1 MSDQVNLDQNV
12 MEYLLSA
19 LREDEAGRL
28 AADDTFEPV
37 SDSSPAP
44 LTETQRQMA
53 LQLKR
58 FTDQMP
64 GGFFIYH
71 ADGDEELI
79 YANTALIR
87 LFGCETLTEFKEL
100 TGNSFRGIVHPDD
113 LVAVEESIWQQISNS
128 RYDLDY
134 VEFRIIQ
141 KDGSIRWLDDYGH
154 FIRSESMGDIFYVF
168 VGDATERKSRQFK
181 ETKAL
186 LDEQI
191 QKEEELRLIHQ
202 EHLKRLEMI
211 EGLSIDYESIFFV
224 DLDADWLHAY
234 RVSCRFEGMF
244 KKGCHECRFTGFDLD
259 YVNTWVYPD
268 DRELVSQ
275 ITNPDYIREK
285 LAASNFFH
293 TSYRIFRD
301 GKIAYLQLRVVN
313 VGSTDHVSQI
323 VMGYRNVDEEIM
335 QEMNQNHLLENA
347 LDEATRAGRARDIFL
362 SNMSHD
368 IRTPMNAIVG
378 YTALARSQLHN
389 PEKLAG
395 YLDIISTSSDQLL
408 SLLNDVLEISRIESQ
423 QVHIQET
430 ECSITQIL
438 RGIEMAML
446 PLAATKGIAFTLDVS
461 GIRHPVVFSD
471 YQRLNQVLLCIA
483 DNAIRYTQ
491 PKGQIGITATER
503 EDLNSG
509 RCIYQFAIRDNGIG
523 ISRSFL
529 SHIYEPFEREKNTTL
544 SGVHGTGLGMT
555 IVKKIVEMMGG
566 TIDIES
572 TPGEGSCFTITLALR
587 VSRQPVMRTQKTQE
601 SPFPSKTSKKILL
614 VDDNEINLEIG
625 KELLKNAG
633 YLVDIATDGSI
644 AFEKIKASASGEY
657 DLVLM
662 DIQMPVMNGYDAAK
676 AVRRLSDPA
685 HAAIPIIA
693 LSANT
698 FDEDKRMALECGMN
712 AHLGKP
718 IEPDRLYKLLQ
729 KFLGVT
735 QADGNED

>member
-1 MSDQVNLDQNV
+1 LSDQVNLDQNV

-113 LVAVEESIWQQISNS
+113 LEAVEESIWQQISNS

>member
-1 MSDQVNLDQNV
+1 
-12 MEYLLSA
+12 
-19 LREDEAGRL
+19 
-28 AADDTFEPV
+28 
-37 SDSSPAP
+37 
-44 LTETQRQMA
+44 MA

-113 LVAVEESIWQQISNS
+113 LEAVEESIWQQISNS

>member
-113 LVAVEESIWQQISNS
+113 LEAVEESIWQQISNS

-483 DNAIRYTQ
+483 NNAIRYTQ

>member
-1 MSDQVNLDQNV
+1 M
-12 MEYLLSA
+12 LSA
-19 LREDEAGRL
+19 S
-28 AADDTFEPV
+28 V
-37 SDSSPAP
+37 
-44 LTETQRQMA
+44 
-53 LQLKR
+53 
-58 FTDQMP
+58 
-64 GGFFIYH
+64 
-71 ADGDEELI
+71 
-79 YANTALIR
+79 
-87 LFGCETLTEFKEL
+87 LFPPC
-100 TGNSFRGIVHPDD
+100 
-113 LVAVEESIWQQISNS
+113 
-128 RYDLDY
+128 
-134 VEFRIIQ
+134 
-141 KDGSIRWLDDYGH
+141 
-154 FIRSESMGDIFYVF
+154 
-168 VGDATERKSRQFK
+168 
-181 ETKAL
+181 
-186 LDEQI
+186 
-191 QKEEELRLIHQ
+191 
-202 EHLKRLEMI
+202 
-211 EGLSIDYESIFFV
+211 
-224 DLDADWLHAY
+224 
-234 RVSCRFEGMF
+234 
-244 KKGCHECRFTGFDLD
+244 CHECRFTGFDLD

>member
-28 AADDTFEPV
+28 AADNTFEPV

-113 LVAVEESIWQQISNS
+113 LEAVEESIWQQISNS

>member
-1 MSDQVNLDQNV
+1 
-12 MEYLLSA
+12 
-19 LREDEAGRL
+19 
-28 AADDTFEPV
+28 
-37 SDSSPAP
+37 
-44 LTETQRQMA
+44 
-53 LQLKR
+53 
-58 FTDQMP
+58 
-64 GGFFIYH
+64 
-71 ADGDEELI
+71 
-79 YANTALIR
+79 
-87 LFGCETLTEFKEL
+87 
-100 TGNSFRGIVHPDD
+100 
-113 LVAVEESIWQQISNS
+113 
-128 RYDLDY
+128 
-134 VEFRIIQ
+134 
-141 KDGSIRWLDDYGH
+141 
-154 FIRSESMGDIFYVF
+154 
-168 VGDATERKSRQFK
+168 
-181 ETKAL
+181 
-186 LDEQI
+186 
-191 QKEEELRLIHQ
+191 
-202 EHLKRLEMI
+202 
-211 EGLSIDYESIFFV
+211 
-224 DLDADWLHAY
+224 
-234 RVSCRFEGMF
+234 
-244 KKGCHECRFTGFDLD
+244 
-259 YVNTWVYPD
+259 
-268 DRELVSQ
+268 
-275 ITNPDYIREK
+275 
-285 LAASNFFH
+285 
-293 TSYRIFRD
+293 
-301 GKIAYLQLRVVN
+301 
-313 VGSTDHVSQI
+313 
-323 VMGYRNVDEEIM
+323 MGYRNVDEEIM
-335 QEMNQNHLLENA
+335 QEMNQNRLLENA

-378 YTALARSQLHN
+378 YTALARSQLHD

-408 SLLNDVLEISRIESQ
+408 SLLNDVLEISRIESH

-430 ECSITQIL
+430 ECSLTQIL

-446 PLAATKGIAFTLDVS
+446 PLAATKGIDFTLDVS

-491 PKGQIGITATER
+491 PKGQISITATER

-587 VSRQPVMRTQKTQE
+587 VSRQPVMHTQKTQE

-676 AVRRLSDPA
+676 AVRRLGDPA

>member
-113 LVAVEESIWQQISNS
+113 LEAVEESIWQQISNS

-335 QEMNQNHLLENA
+335 QEMNQNRLLENA

>member
-113 LVAVEESIWQQISNS
+113 LEAVEESIWQQISNS

>member
-28 AADDTFEPV
+28 AADNTFEPV

-113 LVAVEESIWQQISNS
+113 LEAVEESIWQQISNS

-335 QEMNQNHLLENA
+335 QEMNQNRLLENA

-378 YTALARSQLHN
+378 YTALARSQLHD

-446 PLAATKGIAFTLDVS
+446 PLAATKGISFTLDVS

>member
-224 DLDADWLHAY
+224 DLDADWL
-234 RVSCRFEGMF
+234 
-244 KKGCHECRFTGFDLD
+244 D
-259 YVNTWVYPD
+259 
-268 DRELVSQ
+268 
-275 ITNPDYIREK
+275 
-285 LAASNFFH
+285 
-293 TSYRIFRD
+293 
-301 GKIAYLQLRVVN
+301 
-313 VGSTDHVSQI
+313 
-323 VMGYRNVDEEIM
+323 
-335 QEMNQNHLLENA
+335 
-347 LDEATRAGRARDIFL
+347 
-362 SNMSHD
+362 
-368 IRTPMNAIVG
+368 
-378 YTALARSQLHN
+378 
-389 PEKLAG
+389 
-395 YLDIISTSSDQLL
+395 
-408 SLLNDVLEISRIESQ
+408 
-423 QVHIQET
+423 
-430 ECSITQIL
+430 
-438 RGIEMAML
+438 
-446 PLAATKGIAFTLDVS
+446 
-461 GIRHPVVFSD
+461 
-471 YQRLNQVLLCIA
+471 
-483 DNAIRYTQ
+483 
-491 PKGQIGITATER
+491 
-503 EDLNSG
+503 
-509 RCIYQFAIRDNGIG
+509 
-523 ISRSFL
+523 
-529 SHIYEPFEREKNTTL
+529 
-544 SGVHGTGLGMT
+544 
-555 IVKKIVEMMGG
+555 
-566 TIDIES
+566 
-572 TPGEGSCFTITLALR
+572 
-587 VSRQPVMRTQKTQE
+587 
-601 SPFPSKTSKKILL
+601 SKMYY
-614 VDDNEINLEIG
+614 
-625 KELLKNAG
+625 A
-633 YLVDIATDGSI
+633 
-644 AFEKIKASASGEY
+644 
-657 DLVLM
+657 
-662 DIQMPVMNGYDAAK
+662 
-676 AVRRLSDPA
+676 
-685 HAAIPIIA
+685 
-693 LSANT
+693 
-698 FDEDKRMALECGMN
+698 
-712 AHLGKP
+712 
-718 IEPDRLYKLLQ
+718 
-729 KFLGVT
+729 
-735 QADGNED
+735 